1 MEDSIEVT
9 AFTDGAAKGN
19 PGRGGWGAVLL
30 VGGAA
35 VRELGGAG
43 GHTTNNR
50 MEMTAALEA
59 LEWRIAAAHGGSAR
73 ITLVTDSTYVLRGV
87 TEWVKGWKKRGWK
100 TAAGGDVANRDL
112 WERLD
117 AAASACA
124 SVTWRYVPG
133 HAGFPGNERADVI
146 ASEFALGREVPL
158 YAGPYEGY
166 GHDLDHLPESGSP
179 MRSVSKSASRG
190 GARQGRAVSKAG
202 AVAAEPPAR
211 NPTKNPARGSAH
223 SYVSLV
229 DGVLLRH
236 STWAECERRVKGRSN
251 ARFRKTSNAAD
262 EAALVAAWG
271 NSPAS
276 PTRGRK
282 ED

>member
-59 LEWRIAAAHGGSAR
+59 LEWLIAAAHGGSAR

-166 GHDLDHLPESGSP
+166 GHDLDHLPEAGSP
-179 MRSVSKSASRG
+179 MRSASKSVSRTGAHGGKSASRNSTG
-190 GARQGRAVSKAG
+190 S
-202 AVAAEPPAR
+202 
-211 NPTKNPARGSAH
+211 PTTSSAKGTAH

-251 ARFRKTSNAAD
+251 ARFRKTSSAAD
-262 EAALVAAWG
+262 EAALVAEWG
-271 NSPAS
+271 RSPVPA
-276 PTRGRK
+276 TRGRR